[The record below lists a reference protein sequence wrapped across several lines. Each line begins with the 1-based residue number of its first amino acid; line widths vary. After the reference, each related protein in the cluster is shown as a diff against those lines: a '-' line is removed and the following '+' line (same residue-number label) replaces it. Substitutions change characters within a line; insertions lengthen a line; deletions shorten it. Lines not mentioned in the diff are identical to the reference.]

1 MGKHFSKGK
10 LCQMELTAGPK
21 SRETAGH
28 RGNQVMYTPAPP
40 TISWQDS
47 APEDQGGEPLVGR
60 ARPGSSSFT
69 HSHASPLGSGPPGT
83 DSIIGTIFSPFSSYG
98 SALGSP
104 SFAFWEMSIQQ
115 DVVQTQRCEDLFQ
128 GYMTSLWQGALRSPR
143 AWGHHAPSTVCP
155 LQPATRAP
163 PPESCLS
170 LAIPDDRDHPLSF
183 KLLGHCWSL
192 LLNIYVPFIQHCLIT
207 CYSHWPT
214 LFPRMCVLKE
224 VLLFPTF
231 PATPWTMQTHTRTRN
246 VERTNTQSLVPWL
259 PETMHHLGDTR
270 ATRQPST
277 RGLLRTGSIF
287 FFPFVP

>member
-104 SFAFWEMSIQQ
+104 SFAFWEMRHTAGCRA
-115 DVVQTQRCEDLFQ
+115 DTKMRRPL
-128 GYMTSLWQGALRSPR
+128 PR
-143 AWGHHAPSTVCP
+143 LHD
-155 LQPATRAP
+155 
-163 PPESCLS
+163 
-170 LAIPDDRDHPLSF
+170 IPVTGS
-183 KLLGHCWSL
+183 SE
-192 LLNIYVPFIQHCLIT
+192 VPK
-207 CYSHWPT
+207 S
-214 LFPRMCVLKE
+214 
-224 VLLFPTF
+224 
-231 PATPWTMQTHTRTRN
+231 
-246 VERTNTQSLVPWL
+246 
-259 PETMHHLGDTR
+259 
-270 ATRQPST
+270 
-277 RGLLRTGSIF
+277 LRTPCTQHSLS
-287 FFPFVP
+287 PPACYPCPAS